1 MQERQGVTMATSK
14 QEHSLLQILQER
26 FTSLENVRTLAI
38 DSNRELLSF
47 LLESSEFRE
56 RFFTRVDSVVVF
68 EKDKLLDFLKLR
80 VLSKSYTAYGNKI
93 GLQLESSFESLPKV
107 VLNFPFKDCVLKG
120 AQSKD
125 EKQKTKEIFFNEVL
139 ARSEIDVLFSKKML
153 HNFELIECQDSK
165 QPTQRNNSSSFS
177 HCERSEAIYKK
188 QDSSIDCHDFATAKS
203 QNDEKENAGLKE
215 CLKAG
220 ANLLIKGNNLLC
232 LHSLKKKFANKV
244 KLIYIDPPYNT
255 GNDSFNYNDNFNH
268 STWLTFMKNRLE
280 IAKEFLRDDGVIF
293 ISMTNSRVGKDT
305 EKGSSDFAY
314 LWVLCDEIFGRDNLI
329 CNFTYRQ
336 FHSVKNDA
344 KNVSINTENILC
356 YAKKYSKDLIKNE
369 FYDKTA
375 DYKYN
380 DNDGKGKYKLD
391 PLHAKSG
398 GESGLYCYTFKN
410 GVIWEAPKGTYPRFS
425 IETLRQM
432 ENDDEIFW
440 TTKNKPMMKRYLNR
454 VQEGKKTS
462 SYWDGIEVGFSKNGD
477 NEIKLLFGEKIFKNP
492 KPEALIKR
500 IIEISTQE
508 GDLVMDFFAGSGTT
522 LAVAMKMKRQFIG
535 IEQMD
540 YIESITKERLKKVVA
555 GEQGG
560 ISKAVD
566 WQGGGSFIYAELMPL
581 NAVYKEKLLSLRG
594 EAQAFP

>member
-26 FTSLENVRTLAI
+26 FISLENVRTLAI

-68 EKDKLLDFLKLR
+68 EKDKFLDFLKLR

-280 IAKEFLRDDGVIF
+280 IARDFLRDDGVIF
-293 ISMTNSRVGKDT
+293 IQCDDN
-305 EKGSSDFAY
+305 EQAY
-314 LWVLCDEIFGRDNLI
+314 LKVLCDEIFNRAGGGGVITLFVILFGRKKQVL
-329 CNFTYRQ
+329 Q
-336 FHSVKNDA
+336 ML
-344 KNVSINTENILC
+344 NILQ
-356 YAKKYSKDLIKNE
+356 LQLNI
-369 FYDKTA
+369 FYV
-375 DYKYN
+375 
-380 DNDGKGKYKLD
+380 L
-391 PLHAKSG
+391 
-398 GESGLYCYTFKN
+398 
-410 GVIWEAPKGTYPRFS
+410 
-425 IETLRQM
+425 Q
-432 ENDDEIFW
+432 
-440 TTKNKPMMKRYLNR
+440 
-454 VQEGKKTS
+454 
-462 SYWDGIEVGFSKNGD
+462 
-477 NEIKLLFGEKIFKNP
+477 
-492 KPEALIKR
+492 
-500 IIEISTQE
+500 
-508 GDLVMDFFAGSGTT
+508 
-522 LAVAMKMKRQFIG
+522 KMKRVCNL
-535 IEQMD
+535 
-540 YIESITKERLKKVVA
+540 TK
-555 GEQGG
+555 
-560 ISKAVD
+560 I
-566 WQGGGSFIYAELMPL
+566 
-581 NAVYKEKLLSLRG
+581 
-594 EAQAFP
+594 